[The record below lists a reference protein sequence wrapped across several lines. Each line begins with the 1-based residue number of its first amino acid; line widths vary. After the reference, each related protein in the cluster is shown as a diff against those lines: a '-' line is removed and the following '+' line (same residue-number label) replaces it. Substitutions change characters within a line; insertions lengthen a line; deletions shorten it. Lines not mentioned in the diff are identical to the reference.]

1 MKTRIYCID
10 IDGTICT
17 TEGTDYSKA
26 IPIKKRIEQIN
37 NLYEEGNKII
47 YFTARGMG
55 STNNNI
61 SAAYAKMYSFTEKQ
75 LSDWGA
81 KYHSLFLG
89 KPRADLYIDDKAM
102 KDSNFFDSLTG
113 SDLR

>member
-47 YFTARGMG
+47 YFTARGYVTG
-55 STNNNI
+55 TNWQSTTLEQFKKWWVKFNEL
-61 SAAYAKMYSFTEKQ
+61 KF
-75 LSDWGA
+75 
-81 KYHSLFLG
+81 G
-89 KPRADLYIDDKAM
+89 KPNADIYIDDK
-102 KDSNFFDSLTG
+102 
-113 SDLR
+113 SDDPFSWFNEK